1 MSSSYI
7 NSEIDNSG
15 QGLVLVEHP
24 PAGNDQL
31 GLDPL
36 SVVAAGQ
43 SLIKPVGSLIGGI
56 GSLFGNKRKKKRRK
70 RDALRNALYQAG
82 VSRSKMTDYHS
93 DQWGGAKPLIP
104 LVEQHGHLAVEYL
117 NEKLGAKMNDSIGRS
132 VAAGFSSWKRQR
144 DQAEREKQEQQ
155 LQLQLLQQKATASA
169 GSSNLMKYAL
179 PAAGGLAL
187 LTTAIVLL
195 KTKED

>member
-7 NSEIDNSG
+7 NTEIDNNG
-15 QGLVLVEHP
+15 EGLVLAHNP
-24 PAGNDQL
+24 PAPNQQL
-31 GLDPL
+31 GFDPV

-43 SLIKPVGSLIGGI
+43 TLIKPVGSLIGGI
-56 GSLFGNKRKKKRRK
+56 GSLFGNKRKKRRRK

-132 VAAGFSSWKRQR
+132 VAAGFSSWKRR
-144 DQAEREKQEQQ
+144 KQEQQ
-155 LQLQLLQQKATASA
+155 QQMKLLQQRAVAST
-169 GSSNLMKYAL
+169 GSSSVMKYAL

-187 LTTAIVLL
+187 LGAAVLL
-195 KTKED
+195 LKKKED